1 MDSQK
6 LEYYRKKLLD
16 KKDRILSELNSVAV
30 KDKSSSGYEA
40 QYKNISEDE
49 EDNIQEQ
56 ANYERDILVEETL
69 EETLESIDRALARID
84 AGTYG
89 RDINTGEIIDERR
102 LDILPEAEKTVV

>member
-6 LEYYRKKLLD
+6 LEYYRHKLLE

-30 KDKSSSGYEA
+30 KDKLSSSYEA
-40 QYKNISEDE
+40 KYENISDDE

-56 ANYERDILVEETL
+56 ANYERDILVEGTL
-69 EETLESIDRALARID
+69 EETLEAIDRALDRIK

-89 RDINTGEIIDERR
+89 RDIHTGELIDERR
-102 LDILPEAEKTVV
+102 LDILPEAEEVVS